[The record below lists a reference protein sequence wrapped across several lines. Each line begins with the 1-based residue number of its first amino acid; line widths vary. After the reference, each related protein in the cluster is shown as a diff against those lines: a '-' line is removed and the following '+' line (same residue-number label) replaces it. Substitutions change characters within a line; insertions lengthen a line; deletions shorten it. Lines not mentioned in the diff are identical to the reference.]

1 MLENLKLKT
10 KRRVDDG
17 LEDLCKVV
25 KCNKTSDTKTVLM
38 GIDGGSTST
47 RVSVIDFEDSD
58 NIDNYLKKYIIPSTH
73 SEINTSEEIESQSD
87 LLIDNLDSWIVN
99 TIPAPDNVF
108 DKLRVLRATKKDD
121 SNKSTVKIA
130 SSEQKVDSP
139 AFYVNLIDAM
149 GYALVQKYADRL
161 PKSVDIYAGFSMRP
175 DDLQGKSNREKF
187 QKRITGKF
195 IWSNKDLGVDY
206 LEINVKGAS
215 VQSEPEAAL
224 KGNYTLSGEETPSL
238 AVLIEGGGSSFGVEV
253 LQDGVRQKA
262 LSRTFEYG
270 GTQLK
275 QSIND
280 RFIEDFGGA
289 TLTDDNL
296 ETALKTGRI
305 VKGRNVT
312 DVVDIVKDCK
322 DVFAQQILNDIKG
335 QIFDRTTAFKMVD
348 IETFIFSGRIFRPGD
363 FSTEDSNEG
372 AEGYSLTQPLVE
384 RIRKLNPQAEFL
396 TLKDNFI
403 PFGNLLLAVSDWG
416 GYLESDTRELH
427 EIENEDEGNVA
438 EE

>member
-1 MLENLKLKT
+1 MIKKLQIKT

-17 LEDLCKVV
+17 LEELCKVI
-25 KCNKTSDTKTVLM
+25 KCNNSTDSKTVLM

-47 RVSVIDFEDSD
+47 RVSVIDLQDSD
-58 NIDNYLKKYIIPSTH
+58 DIDCYLKKYVIPSTH
-73 SEINTSEEIESQSD
+73 SEISTSEEIESQSEM
-87 LLIDNLDSWIVN
+87 LIDNMDSWIVN
-99 TIPAPDNVF
+99 TIPAPNNVF

-161 PKSVDIYAGFSMRP
+161 PKTVDVYAGFSMRP
-175 DDLQGKSNREKF
+175 DDLQGKHNREKF
-187 QKRITGKF
+187 QNRITGKF

-372 AEGYSLTQPLVE
+372 AEGYSLTEPL
-384 RIRKLNPQAEFL
+384 IAKITKLNPQAEFL

-416 GYLESDTRELH
+416 GYLEPEDAD
-427 EIENEDEGNVA
+427 EDESA
-438 EE
+438 IDEEE